1 MHALYDDQH
10 PVSSCAFSLSASTA
24 SLRLRPQRQVTSLR
38 PLLLVR
44 RGSITP
50 QVSPPS
56 ASALPK
62 PPSPP
67 SHLHA
72 SGKRQAPK
80 AKSKSSS
87 PLRKLGLAAAL
98 GAAAAIASVYGP
110 VLVTR
115 VIAVYGSISSLPLG
129 LAMLAVGV
137 VNFASITLCF
147 PANMGLMITAGA
159 VLGAP
164 AAFAALYVSKLAAAL
179 VAFSLARGILA
190 GWAQDRLDAVP
201 KLKRSLAAAGKKRGW
216 SLVLTM
222 RLSPF
227 PGFLL
232 NYCASLMSAVTLKD
246 YALGTALGIVPGIL
260 NLVLIGGAARD
271 VSAGAVAGTS
281 LLGIGIKVAL
291 VSSSLAMTY
300 FVTRAVRSALDEQQD
315 AGVTMDK
322 GSEMRDITD
331 SAR

>member
-24 SLRLRPQRQVTSLR
+24 SLRLRSQRQVTSLR

-159 VLGAP
+159 VLGACCYHIETGSCTSRVFACARYSGRLGAGP
-164 AAFAALYVSKLAAAL
+164 AGRRAQAEEI
-179 VAFSLARGILA
+179 ARGGGEETRVVA
-190 GWAQDRLDAVP
+190 CAYH
-201 KLKRSLAAAGKKRGW
+201 AA
-216 SLVLTM
+216 
-222 RLSPF
+222 
-227 PGFLL
+227 
-232 NYCASLMSAVTLKD
+232 
-246 YALGTALGIVPGIL
+246 
-260 NLVLIGGAARD
+260 
-271 VSAGAVAGTS
+271 
-281 LLGIGIKVAL
+281 
-291 VSSSLAMTY
+291 
-300 FVTRAVRSALDEQQD
+300 
-315 AGVTMDK
+315 
-322 GSEMRDITD
+322 
-331 SAR
+331 